1 VTAIVVAEL
10 IDGEGNAMDA
20 WQRLLVKALRTTAK
34 RAIGRGRNAP
44 GVTPVDD
51 VVGELPVRRF
61 WPAGSAPGTRMVYFH
76 GGGFISGS
84 INTHHALCS
93 ALAAGLGVELVSV
106 GYRLAPEHPAPAQ
119 LDDALAAT
127 ATLADGTDRLLLA
140 GDSAGAYLACRAA
153 LKLNRAQPGRVAGQ
167 LLLYPF
173 IDLAAEADTL
183 HMHAKPAVALI
194 RNALQDHYKA
204 LPTLDLGAAPPTVI
218 AGGSILDPV
227 APGAAL
233 LEARLRGEGA
243 AVISRR
249 YGGLVHGALNLV
261 NRLNGID
268 RIIAEVCGDARS
280 HFALPAPAAAGVAP
294 ASSSPGDGTIT
305 SAAA

>member
-1 VTAIVVAEL
+1 MER
-10 IDGEGNAMDA
+10 
-20 WQRLLVKALRTTAK
+20 WQRLLVTALRTTAK

-44 GVTPVDD
+44 GVVPTDA
-51 VVGELPVRRF
+51 VVAGLPVRRF
-61 WPAGSAPGTRMVYFH
+61 RPADAAPATRMVYFH

-93 ALAAGLGVELVSV
+93 ALAAGLGVELVSI

-127 ATLADGTDRLLLA
+127 AELAAGGDRLFLA

-153 LKLNRAQPGRVAGQ
+153 LKYNRASPGRIAGQ

-173 IDLAAEADTL
+173 IDLAAEVDTL

-204 LPTLDLGAAPPTVI
+204 LLTLDLSAAPPTVI
-218 AGGSILDPV
+218 AGGTFLDPV
-227 APGAAL
+227 APGAAR
-233 LEARLRGEGA
+233 LEEELRA
-243 AVISRR
+243 QQVAVVSRR

-261 NRLNGID
+261 NRLGGID
-268 RIIAEVCGDARS
+268 RIIAETCADARS
-280 HFALPAPAAAGVAP
+280 HFALPETAAEIAPDMAGGTAPDNAPENAATTQAAA
-294 ASSSPGDGTIT
+294 
-305 SAAA
+305 

>member
-1 VTAIVVAEL
+1 MQ
-10 IDGEGNAMDA
+10 G
-20 WQRLLVKALRTTAK
+20 WQRLLVTALRTTAE
-34 RAIGRGRNAP
+34 RAVGRGRNAP
-44 GVTPVDD
+44 GVTPINDTVA
-51 VVGELPVRRF
+51 GRPVRRF
-61 WPAGSAPGTRMVYFH
+61 VPAGAPPTTRVVYFH

-119 LDDALAAT
+119 LDDALAAS
-127 ATLADGTDRLLLA
+127 AALAAGTDHLLLA

-153 LKLNRAQPGRVAGQ
+153 LKLNRAHPGRVAGQ

-194 RNALQDHYKA
+194 RKALQDHYKA
-204 LPTLDLGAAPPTVI
+204 LLTLDLAPCPPTVI
-218 AGGSILDPV
+218 AGGTILDPV
-227 APGAAL
+227 APGAAR
-233 LEARLRGEGA
+233 LEAQLQSLGVPVVA
-243 AVISRR
+243 RR

-261 NRLNGID
+261 NRLSGID
-268 RIIAEVCGDARS
+268 RIIADVTGDARV
-280 HFALPAPAAAGVAP
+280 HFSLPAARPAAPEVN
-294 ASSSPGDGTIT
+294 
-305 SAAA
+305 AA

>member
-1 VTAIVVAEL
+1 MLWAAPWQAE
-10 IDGEGNAMDA
+10 GAVMQA
-20 WQRLLVKALRTTAK
+20 WQRLLVTALRTTAQ

-44 GVTPVDD
+44 GVMPIDGSVA
-51 VVGELPVRRF
+51 GLPVRRF
-61 WPAGSAPGTRMVYFH
+61 LPDAAPPAIRMVYFH

-127 ATLADGTDRLLLA
+127 AALAADTDRLLLA

-153 LKLNRAQPGRVAGQ
+153 LKLNRANPGRVAGQ

-194 RNALQDHYKA
+194 RRALQDHYRA
-204 LPTLDLGAAPPTVI
+204 LLTLDLAPCPPTVI
-218 AGGSILDPV
+218 AGGTILDPV
-227 APGAAL
+227 APGAAR
-233 LEARLRGEGA
+233 LEAQLRA
-243 AVISRR
+243 SRVPVTSRR

-261 NRLNGID
+261 NQLSGID
-268 RIIAEVCGDARS
+268 RIIAEVSGDART
-280 HFALPAPAAAGVAP
+280 HFALPNAPPAA
-294 ASSSPGDGTIT
+294 DGRDVR
-305 SAAA
+305 AA

>member
-1 VTAIVVAEL
+1 
-10 IDGEGNAMDA
+10 MQA
-20 WQRLLVKALRTTAK
+20 WQRLLVTALRTTAK

-44 GVTPVDD
+44 GVTPIDGTVA
-51 VVGELPVRRF
+51 GLPVRRF
-61 WPAGSAPGTRMVYFH
+61 VPAEAPAATRMIYFH

-106 GYRLAPEHPAPAQ
+106 GYRLAPEYPAPAQ
-119 LDDALAAT
+119 LDDALAAS
-127 ATLADGTDRLLLA
+127 AALAADTDHLLLA

-153 LKLNRAQPGRVAGQ
+153 LKLNRADPGRVAGQ

-194 RNALQDHYKA
+194 RKALQDHYKA
-204 LPTLDLGAAPPTVI
+204 LLTLDLAPCPPTMI
-218 AGGSILDPV
+218 AGGTILDPV
-227 APGAAL
+227 APGAAR
-233 LEARLRGEGA
+233 LEAQLRSLG
-243 AVISRR
+243 VPVVSRR

-261 NRLNGID
+261 NRLSGID
-268 RIIAEVCGDARS
+268 RIIADVTGDARAQFS
-280 HFALPAPAAAGVAP
+280 LPAARPAAPEA
-294 ASSSPGDGTIT
+294 D
-305 SAAA
+305 AA